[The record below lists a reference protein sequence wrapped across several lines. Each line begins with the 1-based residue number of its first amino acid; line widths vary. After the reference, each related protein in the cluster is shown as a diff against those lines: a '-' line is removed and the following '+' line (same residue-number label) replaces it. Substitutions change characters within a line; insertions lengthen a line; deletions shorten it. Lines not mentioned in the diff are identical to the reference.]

1 MPFRD
6 LNVVKY
12 VSRYSVFEIHLPIE
26 AFALR
31 VSKSKNFRRSTYSKI
46 RLFRM
51 GIHSSW
57 TLLEA
62 NFSMDS
68 GHVCLK
74 VSKQVNIRPNLR

>member
-31 VSKSKNFRRSTYSKI
+31 VSKSKNFR
-46 RLFRM
+46 LFRL

-62 NFSMDS
+62 NFSMAS